1 MNLRLGCDVGG
12 TFTDFLIHNEVTGAI
27 STLKVPTT
35 PEAPEDGVMHGLA
48 ILAVRHPGLMGNLT
62 AVIHGTTLV
71 INAIIERKGAETALI
86 ATRGFRDILE
96 TRREIRYDIYD
107 IRQRFP
113 APLVPRRRRREVTER
128 MLADGTV
135 DTPLDEKQ
143 ALATLRELV
152 AEGVTSVA
160 VCLIHAYAN
169 PGHEKAIEK
178 LVRDHDL
185 PLDVSLSSKVLPE
198 IQEFER
204 TATTAINAYV
214 RPKVNTYLG
223 QMEARLA
230 HAGYARPLFLMQ
242 SGGGIIAAPA
252 ARAAPVRLA
261 ESGPVGGAL
270 ASRALAEAAGYMDA
284 IAFDMGGTT
293 AKICLISGGEMPI
306 TRAYEVDRVHRF
318 KKGSGTPIA
327 VPTVDLIEIGAGG
340 GSFVSVD
347 TLGLI
352 RIGPESAAADPGP
365 ACYGRGGTRATVT
378 DANLLLGY
386 LDPADFL
393 AGAMQL
399 DVKAAEQAIAHD
411 VGAPLGLSPR
421 QAAAAMIEVVNE
433 NMAQAARMY
442 VAERGGDLERAVM
455 VAFGGGGPLHAHQI
469 ARKLGVREILIPE
482 VAGVFSALGFL
493 AAAPAYEVARSRPM
507 RLADVTPEILSKTFA
522 PLAAEADAVVSQAAP
537 GAAIL
542 HKKIAEM
549 RYVGQGHQLRV
560 PLDVLEPE
568 AIAEAFAA
576 TYRAAYGYAY
586 DDLEP
591 EIVTLRLAA
600 VADQP
605 TASVTGG
612 RVGEKAI
619 PTSRP
624 AWDPTINAMVPHE
637 VRPFESVSESIEG
650 PVLLSQPGATILIGA
665 GARAELKSGGWL
677 AITLEAH
684 ACPNR

>member
-12 TFTDFLIHNEVTGAI
+12 TFTDFLVHDAATGAI
-27 STLKVPTT
+27 TTLKVPTT
-35 PEAPEDGVMHGLA
+35 PLAPEDGVMQGLA
-48 ILAVRHPGLMGNLT
+48 TLARQHPGLMGDLT

-71 INAIIERKGAETALI
+71 INAILERKGAETALI
-86 ATRGFRDILE
+86 ATEGFPDILE

-128 MLADGTV
+128 ILADGSV
-135 DTPLDEKQ
+135 DTPLDEDRT
-143 ALATLRELV
+143 LATLRDLV
-152 AEGVTSVA
+152 ADGVTSVA

-169 PGHEKAIEK
+169 PAHEQAIK
-178 LVRDHDL
+178 RLVRDHDL
-185 PLDVSLSSKVLPE
+185 PLDLSLSSDVLPE

-204 TATTAINAYV
+204 TATTVVNAYV

-223 QMEARLA
+223 RMESGLARD
-230 HAGYARPLFLMQ
+230 GYARPLFLMQ
-242 SGGGIIAAPA
+242 SGGGIIAAAA

-270 ASRALAEAAGYMDA
+270 AARALAEAAGHTDA

-293 AKICLISGGEMPI
+293 AKTCLITRGEMPV

-318 KKGSGTPIA
+318 KRGSGTPIA

-340 GSFVSVD
+340 GSFASVD

-352 RIGPESAAADPGP
+352 KIGPESAAADPGP
-365 ACYGRGGTRATVT
+365 ACYGHGGTRATVT
-378 DANLLLGY
+378 DANVLLGY
-386 LDPADFL
+386 LDPTDFL

-399 DVKAAEQAIAHD
+399 DVKAAERSILRD
-411 VGAPLGLSPR
+411 VGIPMGLSALD
-421 QAAAAMIEVVNE
+421 AAAAIIEVVNE

-442 VAERGGDLERAVM
+442 VTERGGDLERAVM
-455 VAFGGGGPLHAHQI
+455 VAFGGGGPLHAHQV

-482 VAGVFSALGFL
+482 AAGVFSALGFL

-507 RLADVTPEILSKTFA
+507 RLADVTPELLLETFA
-522 PLAAEADAVVSQAAP
+522 PLEAEADAIVAQAAP
-537 GAAIL
+537 GAPVT
-542 HKKIAEM
+542 HRRIAEM

-560 PLDVLEPE
+560 PLDALDPA
-568 AIAEAFAA
+568 AIGAAFAN

-591 EIVTLRLAA
+591 EIVTLRLSA
-600 VADQP
+600 VADQVAAP
-605 TASVTGG
+605 VTGG
-612 RVGEKAI
+612 KATGEALETMRV
-619 PTSRP
+619 
-624 AWDPTINAMVPHE
+624 AWDPVTSAMADHRVLPFLAVTGTIK
-637 VRPFESVSESIEG
+637 G
-650 PVLLSQPGATILIGA
+650 PALLNQPGATVLIGA
-665 GARAELKSGGWL
+665 GARAERKAGGWL
-677 AITLEAH
+677 AITLEASK
-684 ACPNR
+684 